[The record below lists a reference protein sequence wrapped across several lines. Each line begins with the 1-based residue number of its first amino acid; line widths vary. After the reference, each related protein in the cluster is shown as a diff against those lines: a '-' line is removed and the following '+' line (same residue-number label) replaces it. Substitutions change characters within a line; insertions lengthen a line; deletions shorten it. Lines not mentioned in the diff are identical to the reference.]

1 MYIYIYVYI
10 SSYHIYIKV
19 VSMLQIYNILCI
31 DFKKDLMGKFPRVY
45 STLAFANTNYL
56 FHMS

>member
-1 MYIYIYVYI
+1 MYIYHHI
-10 SSYHIYIKV
+10 IYIKV

-45 STLAFANTNYL
+45 STLLFANTNCL